1 MKPEYLKLFEDLYQ
15 NGINEQELDLYIKL
29 SQIGDHFDYYV
40 FGQNPN
46 ARLIKSLYENNE
58 IFRNFVNKK
67 DKRTVMFFTKY
78 IQLYELTNIIFN
90 ETDFEQYSDLFLN
103 FTLLCII
110 QERPLDYK
118 FYKYFHK
125 RIHRIIANDFQL
137 YFRYFKTILPYL
149 TVQEQDKK
157 INWFIK
163 YYISNIKLLLELNI
177 TEENK
182 KKIKTS
188 IIMYKLKEEV

>member
-103 FTLLCII
+103 FTLSCII

>member
-1 MKPEYLKLFEDLYQ
+1 MKPKYLKLFEDLYQ

-78 IQLYELTNIIFN
+78 IQLYESTNIIFD

-103 FTLLCII
+103 FTVSCII

-118 FYKYFHK
+118 FYRYFHK
-125 RIHRIIANDFQL
+125 RIHRIIADNFQL
-137 YFRYFKTILPYL
+137 YLIYFTTILPYL

-163 YYISNIKLLLELNI
+163 YYINNIKLLLELDI

>member
-1 MKPEYLKLFEDLYQ
+1 MKPKYLKLFEDLYQ

-40 FGQNPN
+40 FGHNPN
-46 ARLIKSLYENNE
+46 AELIKSLYENNE

-78 IQLYELTNIIFN
+78 IQLYESTNVIFD

-103 FTLLCII
+103 FTVSCII

-118 FYKYFHK
+118 FYRYFHK
-125 RIHRIIANDFQL
+125 RIHRIIADNFQL
-137 YFRYFKTILPYL
+137 YLIYFKAILPYL

-163 YYISNIKLLLELNI
+163 YHINNIKSLLELNI

-188 IIMYKLKEEV
+188 IMMYKLKEEV

>member
-78 IQLYELTNIIFN
+78 IQLYESTNVIFD

-103 FTLLCII
+103 FTVSCII

-118 FYKYFHK
+118 FYRYFHK
-125 RIHRIIANDFQL
+125 RIHRIIADNFQL
-137 YFRYFKTILPYL
+137 YLIYFKAILPYL

-163 YYISNIKLLLELNI
+163 YHINNIKSLLELNI

-188 IIMYKLKEEV
+188 IMMYKLKEEV

>member
-1 MKPEYLKLFEDLYQ
+1 MKPKYLKLFEDLYQ

-40 FGQNPN
+40 FGHNPN
-46 ARLIKSLYENNE
+46 AELIKSLYENNE

-78 IQLYELTNIIFN
+78 IQLYESTNIIFD

-103 FTLLCII
+103 FTVSCII

-118 FYKYFHK
+118 FYRYFHK
-125 RIHRIIANDFQL
+125 RIHRIISDNFQL
-137 YFRYFKTILPYL
+137 YLIYFKAILPYL

-163 YYISNIKLLLELNI
+163 YHINNIKSLLELNI

-188 IIMYKLKEEV
+188 IMMYKLKEEV